1 MSQFLIYIIRWAV
14 VLTMLYSL
22 YGLIMKRETLHSLN
36 RVVLLSILIASMVL
50 PLVQMD
56 TKEKNIIAEGREML
70 EQQIGE
76 LQTSP
81 LPLSFGEEL
90 MADSSVA
97 TAPLPSGGTGV
108 WAVALSV
115 AILIYLIGLVI
126 AWLRY
131 LVSLA
136 ALLRFIHQGKRM
148 QIDGLPKGIQVLTH
162 PAIKAPCSWMRW
174 VLLNP
179 ADANLIAPL
188 STGRRVVGEGLL
200 RHELSHIHYGHSWDM
215 LFCEFTCRMLWCV
228 PFAWMLRQDLRDV
241 HEFQVDRRVLQNGID
256 ENEYQLLLIRKATT
270 SGLQPVVNALNQSPI
285 KRRFQMM
292 YKKPSR
298 RWVAL
303 KAAYLLPLSALALV
317 AFARPQTMSEI
328 EKHVDEA
335 APAIAETVKTVAKQ
349 LPSLVGERQEAEA
362 ETPEP
367 SQTAE
372 ELTTAPTPIP
382 TAMENDNA
390 EQSDSNLVK
399 ADLRESGFSVLSGS
413 VAKTPVELL
422 DSTMQAVGARKIAD
436 GTYIGHFQPSLNSD
450 TVRIALATILDRQSQ
465 QTGEHRFAQNANDSL
480 AYNITLNAET
490 RKGKS
495 GYYIR
500 YLQPVSS
507 TLRRYDHKPVDPKML
522 STDSVLT
529 GRRNSPFALIPA
541 AIERNKKE
549 TRIYLYFPFFSKKE
563 IEWYKNASSF
573 SNWAIVDESTGDKY
587 VCRSTD
593 SSYFKHVHD
602 MRVRVTHDDGRK
614 DYDTVSVYQMC
625 LVFPPLSKKMHNV
638 HLGHVDE
645 DIRVSDSFVLND
657 IPRKGRIIT
666 N

>member
-1 MSQFLIYIIRWAV
+1 MTEFLIYIIRWAV

-22 YGLIMKRETLHSLN
+22 YGLFMKHETLHSIN
-36 RVVLLSILIASMVL
+36 RLVLLVILVAAMLL
-50 PLVQMD
+50 PLVQVE
-56 TKEKNIIAEGREML
+56 TREANVITEIREAVEM
-70 EQQIGE
+70 
-76 LQTSP
+76 
-81 LPLSFGEEL
+81 PLSTVDFGL
-90 MADSSVA
+90 RPNDAHG
-97 TAPLPSGGTGV
+97 APTTNPTGRI
-108 WAVALSV
+108 AMGLIA
-115 AILIYLIGLVI
+115 IYLIGVVI

-131 LVSLA
+131 VWSLA
-136 ALLRFIHQGKRM
+136 SLLRLISQSRPVSVGHLPQGVK
-148 QIDGLPKGIQVLTH
+148 VVAH
-162 PAIKAPCSWMRW
+162 PAITTPCSWMRW
-174 VLLNP
+174 VLLSP
-179 ADANLIAPL
+179 DD
-188 STGRRVVGEGLL
+188 GRLLMQPGESGQGLL
-200 RHELSHIHYGHSWDM
+200 RHELAHIRYGHSFDM
-215 LFCEFTCRMLWCV
+215 LLCELTCCMLWPV
-228 PFAWMLRQDLRDV
+228 PFVWMLRQDLRDV
-241 HEFQVDRRVLQNGID
+241 HEFQADRRVLRSGID
-256 ENEYQLLLIRKATT
+256 ENEYQLLLIRKATST
-270 SGLQPVVNALNQSPI
+270 GLQPVVNALNQSPI

-303 KAAYLLPLSALALV
+303 KAAYQLPLAALALV

-328 EKHVDEA
+328 ERHVEQA
-335 APAIAETVKTVAKQ
+335 APAVAQTVKATVKEAVAVMTGTAADDATLPAETVAAEDNEVPMESEEADGGHVAADTTRI
-349 LPSLVGERQEAEA
+349 VG
-362 ETPEP
+362 T
-367 SQTAE
+367 
-372 ELTTAPTPIP
+372 
-382 TAMENDNA
+382 
-390 EQSDSNLVK
+390 DSNLVA
-399 ADLRESGFSVLSGS
+399 ADLRESGDAAVGTAQ
-413 VAKTPVELL
+413 AKSAVELL